1 MSATDRPSGRRLSSY
16 SHHHPQRTATSTYL
30 AAVYKGTNL
39 LARVPQNERVMQS
52 SMRWMGVS
60 LLTLSHTQRY
70 RYVTPLASP
79 LSSPFLQLHFNLT
92 DATHWMSH
100 YNGFSYEE
108 FYKFVVNFFEADLMP
123 EAQEASAGLL
133 EWWNK
138 CVSGFFPPLL
148 PLIWNGPQISVPKV
162 FSHTCSHA
170 YVGAM
175 SIARNPA
182 TTTSGCTRSSPALV
196 VFCSIPAICLFH
208 TNITV
213 YYESPPG
220 CDCMCYAWP

>member
-1 MSATDRPSGRRLSSY
+1 
-16 SHHHPQRTATSTYL
+16 
-30 AAVYKGTNL
+30 
-39 LARVPQNERVMQS
+39 MQS
-52 SMRWMGVS
+52 STRWMGVS
-60 LLTLSHTQRY
+60 LLALSHTRRY
-70 RYVTPLASP
+70 RYVTPPASP
-79 LSSPFLQLHFNLT
+79 PSSPFLQLHFNLT

-108 FYKFVVNFFEADLMP
+108 FYEFIVDFFEADPTP

-162 FSHTCSHA
+162 FGHTCGHA
-170 YVGAM
+170 YVGAT

-182 TTTSGCTRSSPALV
+182 TTMSGCTCISPALV
-196 VFCSIPAICLFH
+196 VFVVFPPFVYSTPISLSIMNPCQVVIVLLMAVGMVEPHRPCIA
-208 TNITV
+208 
-213 YYESPPG
+213 S
-220 CDCMCYAWP
+220 